1 MNKRRNKSV
10 TKTKHR
16 VQKTKRSRRLNK
28 NRSVKGIRGN
38 NKTKVVG
45 KRRNIV
51 QRGGDVNDLVKRITL
66 TDLENGFKLYC
77 DNEEVKSRKDD
88 ISKYI
93 YNTMYV

>member
-51 QRGGDVNDLVKRITL
+51 QRGGVRIDDLVGRIFEL
-66 TDLENGFKLYC
+66 DAIQEQEILVVEIQVVPEMFQIILR
-77 DNEEVKSRKDD
+77 VF
-88 ISKYI
+88 
-93 YNTMYV
+93 

>member
-10 TKTKHR
+10 TKTQHR

-51 QRGGDVNDLVKRITL
+51 QRGGGNIDVLVDRIYGLDRIQTE
-66 TDLENGFKLYC
+66 DEKMAN
-77 DNEEVKSRKDD
+77 
-88 ISKYI
+88 
-93 YNTMYV
+93 